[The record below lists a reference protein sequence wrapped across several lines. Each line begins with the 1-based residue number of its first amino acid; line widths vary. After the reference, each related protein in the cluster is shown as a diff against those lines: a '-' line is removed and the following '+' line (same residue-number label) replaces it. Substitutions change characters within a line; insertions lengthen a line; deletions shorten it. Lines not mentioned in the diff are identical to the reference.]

1 MGGGVRQSMLA
12 VSIRYGV
19 TPRMDVRWGLP
30 AHMKQG
36 GGGTQGLE
44 GVSDQWLS
52 TTYRFIEQ
60 GPKMPAMAFSYGF
73 KIPTANPAKGFGTG
87 YVDHQFVLVASRDV
101 RRVHFDFN
109 AVGTL
114 AGGPGGHDGATQFGL
129 ALSLPVTKRL
139 TGILESDGGSQPGT
153 ADRYGQALG
162 GAQWNLRPW
171 LVLDGAYTRAYTAGS
186 PRQEFTV
193 GFTVARRPRGMMRG
207 RSLVGRLEAPR

>member
-1 MGGGVRQSMLA
+1 MLA
-12 VSIRYGV
+12 VSMRYGV
-19 TPRMDVRWGLP
+19 TSKMDVRWGLP
-30 AHMKQG
+30 AHLTQG
-36 GGGTQGLE
+36 GGGTQALE

-52 TTYRFIEQ
+52 ATYRFMEQ
-60 GPKMPAMAFSYGF
+60 GRKVPAMAFSYGF

-87 YVDHQFVLVASRDV
+87 YVDHQLVLVASRDV

-114 AGGPGGHDGATQFGL
+114 AGGPGGNDGATQFGL

-139 TGILESDGGSQPGT
+139 TGILESDGGPQPGT

-207 RSLVGRLEAPR
+207 RTLVGRLEAPR